1 MPVITLYE
9 ERFSQFVGRRLEV
22 EEMAKWLPWLGVD
35 IEETGL
41 DYVKIEFNPNRMD
54 FSSTAGVARAFK
66 GLLGWEKGLPKYE
79 IKKGNVVLNV
89 ENSVADVRPFILG
102 AVVKGLT
109 LDDETV
115 RELMEMQEDLH
126 WGIGRNRKKASI
138 GLHNLDVIEPPF
150 TYKAVK
156 PEAAKFVPLD
166 KTEEMSLKEILEK
179 HEKGVAYRHL
189 VDWAPRYPLLV
200 DRYNRVLSMPPIIN
214 GELTRVDH
222 ETKNLFIDVTG
233 PDLNAVRDALN
244 VLVTALADMGGTVE
258 SINVKFPDR
267 VVVSPDLAPQKMRLR
282 LSYANQLLGLNL
294 NEAKAIQCLEKCRL
308 DVKKVKD
315 DVLEV
320 SIPAYRMDILHEVD
334 LVEELAIGY
343 GYYKLKPTTPATKT
357 FGTQHPASKLA
368 NVARQIM
375 IGLGFTEVMN
385 FILTNETIHY
395 VKMRR
400 NPNKLVKLANPV
412 SSEYSITRQE
422 LLPNLI
428 KNLAD
433 NKHESYPQRLF
444 EVSDTI
450 HLNPKT
456 ETMSER
462 RLHLAAVSSHAT
474 ANYTEIRS
482 VVDALLANLGLTK
495 WTIKATRHQSFI
507 PGRVA
512 SIILKRKRLGLLGE
526 IHPQVL
532 NNFELENPVAAFEI
546 DLETLIPS
554 R

>member
-1 MPVITLYE
+1 MPVITLYR
-9 ERFSQFVGRRLEV
+9 ERFSQFVGRRLKV
-22 EEMAKWLPWLGVD
+22 EDMAKWLPWIGVD

-41 DYVKIEFNPNRMD
+41 DYVKIEFNPNRID
-54 FSSTAGVARAFK
+54 LSSTAGVARAFK
-66 GLLGWEKGLPKYE
+66 GLLGWEEGLPHYE
-79 IKKGNVVLNV
+79 SAKGDIALNV
-89 ENSVADVRPFILG
+89 DESVAEVRPYILC
-102 AVVKGLT
+102 AVVRGLK

-138 GLHNLDVIEPPF
+138 GIHNLDAVEPPF
-150 TYKAVK
+150 AYTAAE
-156 PEAAKFVPLD
+156 PEAVKFVPLD

-189 VDWAPRYPLLV
+189 VEWAPRYPLLV
-200 DRYNRVLSMPPIIN
+200 DRHDQVLSMPPIIN
-214 GELTRVDH
+214 GELTRVDYK
-222 ETKNLFIDVTG
+222 TKNLFIDVTG
-233 PDLNAVRDALN
+233 PDLNAVSNALN
-244 VLVTALADMGGTVE
+244 VLVTALADMGGRLE
-258 SINVKFPDR
+258 NVSVRYPDR
-267 VVVSPDLAPQKMRLR
+267 VVNSPDLTPQKMQLR
-282 LSYANQLLGLNL
+282 LSYANKLLGLNL
-294 NEAKAIQCLEKCRL
+294 TEEKAIQCLKRCRL
-308 DVKKVKD
+308 DAERAGEG
-315 DVLEV
+315 VLEV

-343 GYYKLKPTTPATKT
+343 GYYRLEPTTPATKT
-357 FGTQHPASKLA
+357 VGEQHPASRLSNA
-368 NVARQIM
+368 VRQIM

-400 NPNKLVKLANPV
+400 KPNETVKLANPV
-412 SSEYSITRQE
+412 SSEFSIARQE
-422 LLPNLI
+422 LLPSVM

-450 HLNPKT
+450 HVDPKA
-456 ETMSER
+456 ETMSSR
-462 RLHLAAVSSHAT
+462 RLHLAAASSHAN

-495 WTIKATRHQSFI
+495 WTIKATRHPSFI

-512 SIILKRKRLGLLGE
+512 SINLKRKRLGVLGE
-526 IHPQVL
+526 IHPEVL

-546 DLETLIPS
+546 DLEPLIPV
-554 R
+554 